1 MNAFTNLSGWSVFI
15 LRCLSV
21 STQSKELPMEQKKKG
36 SPRSKE
42 PETLAEYLRQSK
54 GLLLPKRIEG
64 KPKGAAIS
72 TRRGK
77 KG

>member
-1 MNAFTNLSGWSVFI
+1 
-15 LRCLSV
+15 
-21 STQSKELPMEQKKKG
+21 MEQKKKG

-42 PETLAEYLRQSK
+42 PETLADYLRQSK

-72 TRRGK
+72 TSTRKERVAHVLCKYFRMPDG
-77 KG
+77 

>member
-1 MNAFTNLSGWSVFI
+1 
-15 LRCLSV
+15 
-21 STQSKELPMEQKKKG
+21 MEQKKKG

-42 PETLAEYLRQSK
+42 PETLADYLRQSK

-64 KPKGAAIS
+64 KPKGAAIPT

-77 KG
+77 KV

>member
-1 MNAFTNLSGWSVFI
+1 
-15 LRCLSV
+15 
-21 STQSKELPMEQKKKG
+21 MEQKKKKG
-36 SPRSKE
+36 SPSSKE

-72 TRRGK
+72 TRHGK

>member
-1 MNAFTNLSGWSVFI
+1 
-15 LRCLSV
+15 
-21 STQSKELPMEQKKKG
+21 MEQKKKR
-36 SPRSKE
+36 STPSKE

-64 KPKGAAIS
+64 KPKGVAIS
-72 TRRGK
+72 TRQRK